1 MYYAATHQAALG
13 DPVMGPILE
22 GRASGGPVSGG
33 TPYIVGEQGPELFV
47 PSNSGSIVP
56 NGAMGGQTVIHVN
69 VSPEVL
75 RTAPQA
81 EMNGSLFGEQIKM
94 RLREA
99 G

>member
-1 MYYAATHQAALG
+1 
-13 DPVMGPILE
+13 MGPILE